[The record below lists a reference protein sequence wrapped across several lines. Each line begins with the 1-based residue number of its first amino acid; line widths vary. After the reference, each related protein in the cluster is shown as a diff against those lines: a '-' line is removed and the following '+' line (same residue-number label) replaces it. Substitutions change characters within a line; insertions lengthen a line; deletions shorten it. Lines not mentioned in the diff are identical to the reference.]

1 MSHRNVAEIRTTRF
15 RSKGTA
21 PRHNLSYVATGTGI
35 VQLAETVLS
44 AVCVGLVSY
53 FGDRYYYDVEAQA
66 AEWMLMVLKNVLKVE
81 QMDVW
86 KPVTFFLAVTAACLL
101 NSFCLLVACVTSH
114 ATASKIA
121 QTIYGVLYHFLAFG
135 LCLAAS
141 VTLMVTVNKP
151 DIRGYKNGYYH
162 VPFLAA
168 GIIGAILSGL
178 YLLSTALSFRS
189 YTAKANVTSRL
200 EINRQVLL

>member
-1 MSHRNVAEIRTTRF
+1 MFPAIHETRRCITVLF
-15 RSKGTA
+15 
-21 PRHNLSYVATGTGI
+21 
-35 VQLAETVLS
+35 LANGFQVLS

-121 QTIYGVLYHFLAFG
+121 QTIYVRTH
-135 LCLAAS
+135 S
-141 VTLMVTVNKP
+141 RKHRTL
-151 DIRGYKNGYYH
+151 H
-162 VPFLAA
+162 L
-168 GIIGAILSGL
+168 
-178 YLLSTALSFRS
+178 
-189 YTAKANVTSRL
+189 
-200 EINRQVLL
+200 